1 MTGELVS
8 IVMPVFNAERFL
20 SSAIESVM
28 AQSYINWEL
37 ILVDDCSTDRSYE
50 LAQKYEKTD
59 SRIISMRLKRNFGTA
74 NARNKAVEMAN
85 GKYIAFID
93 SDDIWS
99 HEKLEKQLQ
108 FMKNR
113 KLVFTFSSYYV
124 INEAGARTSYFDVPS
139 RVSYSDLLHTNSVG
153 NLTAIYDAEF
163 FGKVPFVKKRYEDY
177 ILWLNLLRKIP
188 YTCAQ
193 EEYLAE
199 YRKYDSSYSS
209 NKFKGLVWQ
218 WNIYR
223 GIEKIN
229 FFKSVYY
236 LICYAFHGLFKYKKL

>member
-8 IVMPVFNAERFL
+8 IIVPVFNAERFL

-50 LAQKYEKTD
+50 IAQTYEKAD
-59 SRIISMRLKRNFGTA
+59 SRIILMRLNRNSGTA
-74 NARNKAVEMAN
+74 IARSTALERAK

-93 SDDIWS
+93 SDDIWL
-99 HEKLEKQLQ
+99 HEKLETQLK
-108 FMKNR
+108 FMNNR

-124 INEAGARTSYFDVPS
+124 INEAGVRTSCFDVPGK
-139 RVSYSDLLHTNSVG
+139 VSYSDLLHTNSVG

-163 FGKVPFVKKRYEDY
+163 FGKVSLVKRKYEDY
-177 ILWLNLLRKIP
+177 ILWLDLLKKIP
-188 YTCAQ
+188 YTYSQ
-193 EEYLAE
+193 REYLAE
-199 YRKYDSSYSS
+199 YRKYGSSYSS
-209 NKFKGLVWQ
+209 NKFKAVIWQ

-223 GIEKIN
+223 HVENLNIV
-229 FFKSVYY
+229 KSMYY
-236 LICYAFHGLFKYKKL
+236 LIFYTIHGLFKYKKL